1 MGQITITTGDIM
13 KASEIAKHERRVAQK
28 LKDLRVERG
37 LSQGEL
43 AKKSG
48 LDRKTVNRIENGRF
62 SPSLDTLIR
71 VCSTM
76 SVTVSEVVK

>member
-1 MGQITITTGDIM
+1 M

-37 LSQGEL
+37 LSQSGL

>member
-1 MGQITITTGDIM
+1 M